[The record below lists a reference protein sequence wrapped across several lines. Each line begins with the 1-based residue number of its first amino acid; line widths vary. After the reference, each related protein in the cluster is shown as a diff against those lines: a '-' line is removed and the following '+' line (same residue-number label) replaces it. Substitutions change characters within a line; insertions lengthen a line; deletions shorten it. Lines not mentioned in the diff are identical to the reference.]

1 VRATGGWRAAQKRG
15 DRPGEDGGQV
25 RLLKEIH
32 GKAGR
37 SSRHDTFDREARRPR
52 EWHQAPRMEK
62 VGRGPRPRRSLA
74 TGREE
79 KGEAVAVQG
88 TGWGGEKSSC

>member
-1 VRATGGWRAAQKRG
+1 
-15 DRPGEDGGQV
+15 V

-37 SSRHDTFDREARRPR
+37 SSRHDAFDREARRPR

-62 VGRGPRPRRSLA
+62 AGRGPRPRRSLA

-79 KGEAVAVQG
+79 QGEAVGVQG